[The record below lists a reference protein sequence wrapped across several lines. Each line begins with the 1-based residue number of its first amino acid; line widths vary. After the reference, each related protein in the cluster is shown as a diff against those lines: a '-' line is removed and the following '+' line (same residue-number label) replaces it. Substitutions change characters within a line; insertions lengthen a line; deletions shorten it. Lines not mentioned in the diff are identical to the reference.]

1 MGWEWCVCEQ
11 SMLTFRRLLS
21 SDVIIANRRL
31 MSSDVI
37 IANRGSVAH
46 FTLNRPKAL
55 NALTLPMVRNLNEA
69 YAAAVANPE
78 IHCILMDG
86 AGGKAFCAGGDVKS
100 VWDAAR
106 PGAAKTGLNSE
117 PYLPDAFFREEYAL
131 NAAIAGCPKPQVS
144 IWDGFVMGGGAGVSV
159 HGAYRVATERAAFAM
174 PETNIGIF
182 PDVGGSYFLSKLP
195 GELGTY
201 IGLTGTRLSAADLLY
216 CGLASHHV
224 PSAALP
230 ELVDALSGCKG
241 PADVANHLARLG
253 EGALDVDPS
262 RSSLARDR
270 NEIDSMFA
278 GGLPWPR
285 YSHPP
290 PKPGARPQIA
300 SCPT

>member
-1 MGWEWCVCEQ
+1 
-11 SMLTFRRLLS
+11 MLTFRRLLS

-144 IWDGFVMGGGAGVSV
+144 IWDGFAVGGGAGVSV
-159 HGAYRVATERAAFAM
+159 HGACRVATSAAFAM

-201 IGLTGTRLSAADLLY
+201 IGLTGTRPPWTCSTADLPRTTSRRPHCRSSSTPY
-216 CGLASHHV
+216 LAARAQQMS
-224 PSAALP
+224 PTTSRASARRSTSTRVDRHSQETVTRSTPCSPVGCLGRDTLTLP
-230 ELVDALSGCKG
+230 QS
-241 PADVANHLARLG
+241 P
-253 EGALDVDPS
+253 ALD
-262 RSSLARDR
+262 LK
-270 NEIDSMFA
+270 
-278 GGLPWPR
+278 
-285 YSHPP
+285 SHP
-290 PKPGARPQIA
+290 ARPEP
-300 SCPT
+300 SLCDLKCD